1 MSQYNDSENN
11 SSYQPDLPMRW
22 HGFLIYFSLWAGA
35 VSVVVS
41 AFRLF
46 TGMDYTQGGL
56 SLDYV
61 YGMYPSLR
69 TISMLFGA
77 IFLALSVFM
86 FRFDVTYQAKGEFGL
101 DKDSLVFT
109 IGWVTAMVLAIINL
123 GCVIWRKTATCGTA
137 PAADTPCWRPG
148 SSRSMRV
155 APLPRST
162 ARPASIFR

>member
-77 IFLALSVFM
+77 IFLAL
-86 FRFDVTYQAKGEFGL
+86 AI
-101 DKDSLVFT
+101 FT
-109 IGWVTAMVLAIINL
+109 IYTRFQLAGLKSGAPGKLTVVYILNIVLTLFYAMAVAGALGISLTELLDSSFVGQVIGSVVMIIVN
-123 GCVIWRKTATCGTA
+123 GIYYSK
-137 PAADTPCWRPG
+137 
-148 SSRSMRV
+148 RSHMFV
-155 APLPRST
+155 N
-162 ARPASIFR
+162 